1 MMNILLLE
9 VKIGLNGDVAANS
22 QNIFVL
28 QLKNNVIFPHIKSD
42 GIYFSEYNEF
52 CNIANLVII
61 LKKRRKVMGNNIGK
75 SITRRDFLHQAG
87 KVGGA
92 VAVWGAMESLGLLGH
107 SLASASKF
115 TPPKKS
121 DLAMANK
128 NGKKIIILG
137 AGIAG
142 MTAAYELGKAGYDCS
157 ILEARDRTGGRN
169 WTVRKGT
176 VETEINGI
184 SQMAKFDTGL
194 YMNAGPARIPQ
205 NHVTIDYCKDLG
217 VKLEVFANSNEF
229 TYYYQENAGSLS
241 NRKIRKGTV
250 KADTRGYVSELLAK
264 VVDQA
269 ALDSPLSKTDIE
281 RLKDYLR
288 REGDLSAALT
298 YKESSRRGYKELP
311 GGGHQPGVIDKPYNF
326 SELLQ
331 SGMMNNISGDYSFT
345 QQPMM
350 FQPVGGMDQIPKAL
364 EKQLPGII
372 TFGAEVQEI
381 RQTADGVRI
390 VYKTKEDGKAKEI
403 TGDYCICTIP
413 LPVLKNIPADFT
425 EPMKNAIKSINYAT
439 TGKIGLQFKN
449 RFWEQDDRILGGI
462 TTTNMDISQIWYPS
476 HDYLA
481 QKGVLIGYYNFGQN
495 AVDYGNLSLSQRQG
509 RALSQGGKIHP
520 QYAQEFENS
529 FSVAW
534 HKIKY
539 NEGGWA
545 SYSESDLK
553 NYYPILNE
561 PQGRIHFAGEHLSYL
576 TGWMAGSFE
585 SARIVVSRIH
595 EEVLKEGKV
604 SSKAG

>member
-1 MMNILLLE
+1 ME
-9 VKIGLNGDVAANS
+9 
-22 QNIFVL
+22 
-28 QLKNNVIFPHIKSD
+28 NNQ
-42 GIYFSEYNEF
+42 
-52 CNIANLVII
+52 
-61 LKKRRKVMGNNIGK
+61 GK
-75 SITRRDFLHQAG
+75 SMTRRDFLNQAG

-107 SLASASKF
+107 SLASAKEF
-115 TPPKKS
+115 NAPKKS
-121 DLAMANK
+121 DLTRANK
-128 NGKKIIILG
+128 NGKKITILG

-142 MTAAYELGKAGYDCS
+142 MAAAYELGKAGYNCK

-169 WTVRKGT
+169 WTVRQGT
-176 VETEINGI
+176 TETEINGVKQT
-184 SQMAKFDTGL
+184 SKFDKGQ

-205 NHVTIDYCKDLG
+205 HHVTLDYCRELG
-217 VKLEVFANSNEF
+217 VELEVFANSNEF
-229 TYYYQENAGSLS
+229 SYYYQENAGPLS
-241 NRKIRKGTV
+241 NQKIRKGTV
-250 KADTRGYVSELLAK
+250 KSDTRGYVSELLAK
-264 VVDQA
+264 VADKTS
-269 ALDSPLSKTDIE
+269 LDSPLTKDDIE
-281 RLKDYLR
+281 KLTAYLK
-288 REGDLSAALT
+288 REGDLSTDYT
-298 YKESSRRGYKELP
+298 YKGSSRRGYKELP
-311 GGGHQPGVIDKPYNF
+311 GGGHQPGTIDQPYSF

-381 RQTADGVRI
+381 RQTANGVRI
-390 VYKTKEDGKAKEI
+390 VYKTKADRKTKEI

-413 LPVLKNIPADFT
+413 LPVLKNISADFT
-425 EPMKNAIKSINYAT
+425 EQMKNAIRSINYAK
-439 TGKIGLQFKN
+439 TGKIAFQFKN

-476 HDYLA
+476 YGYLT

-495 AVDYGNLSLSQRQG
+495 AVDYGDLSLSQRQA
-509 RALSQGGKIHP
+509 RALNQGAKIHP
-520 QYAQEFENS
+520 QYSKEFENS

-545 SYSESDLK
+545 EYSASDLK

-561 PQGRIHFAGEHLSYL
+561 PQGRIHLAGEHLSYL
-576 TGWMAGSFE
+576 TGWMAGAFE

-595 EEVLKEGKV
+595 QDVLKEGKV
-604 SSKAG
+604 PSKVG